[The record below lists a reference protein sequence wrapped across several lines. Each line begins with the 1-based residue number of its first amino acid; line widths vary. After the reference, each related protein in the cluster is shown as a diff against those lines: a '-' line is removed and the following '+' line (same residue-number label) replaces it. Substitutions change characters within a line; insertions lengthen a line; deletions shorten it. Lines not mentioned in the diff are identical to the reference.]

1 MAFAINTNLSAFQVY
16 DSLAKINTNTQK
28 AQLRLATMKKI
39 NSVAD
44 DTSGFKVGTTL
55 QGQNAVKQ
63 ADLNNV
69 SSATNYVSTAE
80 SSLQLINEKLN
91 QISAKYQDSLDPL
104 KSKASIAKD
113 ITALADEIDSILK
126 NTKINGSNL
135 LAQADGTELVGNAVF
150 GVGGDV
156 TMDFASSSYLK
167 VDDLNAVLNGGAVAD
182 PGVRAILSEITN
194 ANDPYTGGNQTSIIH
209 AEFADGTS
217 NDYSIAITD
226 TDTSTIGDLF
236 NVLED
241 NMFADNFLAIS
252 GGYNFFDGSVDIM
265 IAHRDLTNW
274 AYISNITSLE
284 TTSGY
289 DITGA
294 LGITKHSSASAGAGG
309 LRASDA
315 DTVLEAAS
323 DIADVTNN
331 VKAAL
336 GRIGNISQTLESRNE
351 FLTSSIANNTAL
363 ISKIFDAD
371 MAMEQLN
378 ATKGS
383 IGGQIGVN
391 MLSQVNAAPQQLL
404 SLFR

>member
-63 ADLNNV
+63 ADLNNG
-69 SSATNYVSTAE
+69 SSALNYVSTAE

-104 KSKASIAKD
+104 KSKTSIAKD
-113 ITALADEIDSILK
+113 INALADEIDSILK
-126 NTKINGSNL
+126 NTKINGNNL
-135 LAQADGTELVGNAVF
+135 LAQADGTELAGNAVF

-167 VDDLNAVLNGGAVAD
+167 VDDLNAVLNGGTVAD
-182 PGVRAILSEITN
+182 PGVHSYLGTVIN
-194 ANDPYTGGNQTSIIH
+194 MDDPYTLGDSLSTVEIEYADGSSDSINVTIESAETLSDLGTALDDALWPDPEFGTGGNFQPTGQV
-209 AEFADGTS
+209 F
-217 NDYSIAITD
+217 
-226 TDTSTIGDLF
+226 
-236 NVLED
+236 V
-241 NMFADNFLAIS
+241 IS
-252 GGYNFFDGSVDIM
+252 YGP
-265 IAHRDLTNW
+265 
-274 AYISNITSLE
+274 NITSLT
-284 TTSGY
+284 TTSGV
-289 DITGA
+289 DITTL
-294 LGITKHSSASAGAGG
+294 LGITRHSSASAGAGG
-309 LRASDA
+309 LRDSDA
-315 DTVLEAAS
+315 DTVLAAAS
-323 DIADVTNN
+323 NLTAVTNN

-336 GRIGNISQTLESRNE
+336 GRIGNLSQTLESRNE
-351 FLTSSIANNTAL
+351 YLTSSIANNTAL

-383 IGGQIGVN
+383 IGGQVGIN

>member
-113 ITALADEIDSILK
+113 INAIADEIDSILK

-135 LAQADGTELVGNAVF
+135 LAQADGTELAGNAVF

-182 PGVRAILSEITN
+182 PGVAYYEGSIINLLDQYN
-194 ANDPYTGGNQTSIIH
+194 GGNTTTTTKATFS
-209 AEFADGTS
+209 DGTTETW
-217 NDYSIAITD
+217 DV
-226 TDTSTIGDLF
+226 LHLW
-236 NVLED
+236 NV
-241 NMFADNFLAIS
+241 I
-252 GGYNFFDGSVDIM
+252 I
-265 IAHRDLTNW
+265 
-274 AYISNITSLE
+274 
-284 TTSGY
+284 
-289 DITGA
+289 
-294 LGITKHSSASAGAGG
+294 
-309 LRASDA
+309 
-315 DTVLEAAS
+315 
-323 DIADVTNN
+323 
-331 VKAAL
+331 
-336 GRIGNISQTLESRNE
+336 
-351 FLTSSIANNTAL
+351 
-363 ISKIFDAD
+363 
-371 MAMEQLN
+371 
-378 ATKGS
+378 
-383 IGGQIGVN
+383 
-391 MLSQVNAAPQQLL
+391 
-404 SLFR
+404 

>member
-55 QGQNAVKQ
+55 QGQNAVKK

-104 KSKASIAKD
+104 KSKTSIAKD
-113 ITALADEIDSILK
+113 INALADEIDSILK
-126 NTKINGSNL
+126 NTKINGNNL
-135 LAQADGTELVGNAVF
+135 LAQDDGTELAGNAVF

-182 PGVRAILSEITN
+182 PGQEIIISEITN
-194 ANDPYTGGNQTSIIH
+194 GNDPYTGGNQTSIIH

-217 NDYSIAITD
+217 NDYSIEINNR
-226 TDTSTIGDLF
+226 STIGDLID
-236 NVLED
+236 VLGD
-241 NMFADNFLAIS
+241 NWWVGNFLNLG
-252 GGYNFFDGSVDIM
+252 GGYIPASGFAAIM
-265 IAHRDLTNW
+265 VSSSLS
-274 AYISNITSLE
+274 YITSLE
-284 TTSGY
+284 TTSGF
-289 DITGA
+289 DITTA
-294 LGITKHSSASAGAGG
+294 LGITRHSSASAGTGG
-309 LRASDA
+309 LRDSDA
-315 DTVLEAAS
+315 DTVLAAAS
-323 DIADVTNN
+323 NLTAVTNN

-336 GRIGNISQTLESRNE
+336 GRIGNLSQTLESRNE

-383 IGGQIGVN
+383 IGGQVGIN

>member
-16 DSLAKINTNTQK
+16 DSLAKVNTNTQK

-55 QGQNAVKQ
+55 QGQNAVKK

-69 SSATNYVSTAE
+69 SSAINYISTAE

-91 QISAKYQDSLDPL
+91 QITAKYQDSLDPL

-113 ITALADEIDSILK
+113 INAIADEIDSILK

-135 LAQADGTELVGNAVF
+135 LAQADGTELAGNAVF

-182 PGVRAILSEITN
+182 PGVHSYSGTVVNLNGSAPYWGMTSTVEIE
-194 ANDPYTGGNQTSIIH
+194 Y
-209 AEFADGTS
+209 ADGS
-217 NDYSIAITD
+217 AQS
-226 TDTSTIGDLF
+226 F
-236 NVLED
+236 NVTMQGGMGIVHELYLAMQID
-241 NMFADNFLAIS
+241 MLMAGARINIDVPANPIGQFTVTAD
-252 GGYNFFDGSVDIM
+252 D
-265 IAHRDLTNW
+265 
-274 AYISNITSLE
+274 SNITSLT
-284 TTSGY
+284 TTSGV
-289 DITGA
+289 DMTTL
-294 LGITKHSSASAGAGG
+294 LGITRHSSASAGAGG
-309 LRASDA
+309 LRDSDA
-315 DTVLEAAS
+315 DTVLAAAS
-323 DIADVTNN
+323 NLTAVTNN

-336 GRIGNISQTLESRNE
+336 GRIGNLSQTLESRNE

-391 MLSQVNAAPQQLL
+391 MLSQVNTSPQQLL

>member
-69 SSATNYVSTAE
+69 SSAINYISTAE

-104 KSKASIAKD
+104 KSKTSIAKD
-113 ITALADEIDSILK
+113 INALADEIDSILK

-135 LAQADGTELVGNAVF
+135 LAQADGTELAGNAVF

-182 PGVRAILSEITN
+182 PGVHSYSGTVVNRNDSAPYWGMTSTVEIE
-194 ANDPYTGGNQTSIIH
+194 Y
-209 AEFADGTS
+209 ADGS
-217 NDYSIAITD
+217 AQS
-226 TDTSTIGDLF
+226 F
-236 NVLED
+236 NVTMGGGMGIVNELYLAMGVWMEGARI
-241 NMFADNFLAIS
+241 NIEAPNNPIGQFTVTAD
-252 GGYNFFDGSVDIM
+252 D
-265 IAHRDLTNW
+265 
-274 AYISNITSLE
+274 SNITSLT
-284 TTSGY
+284 TTSGV
-289 DITGA
+289 DMTTL
-294 LGITKHSSASAGAGG
+294 LGITRHSSASAGAGG
-309 LRASDA
+309 LRDSDA
-315 DTVLEAAS
+315 DTVLAAAS
-323 DIADVTNN
+323 NLTAVTNN

-351 FLTSSIANNTAL
+351 YLTSSIANNTAL

-383 IGGQIGVN
+383 IGGQVGIN

>member
-16 DSLAKINTNTQK
+16 DSLAKVNTNTQK

-113 ITALADEIDSILK
+113 INAIADEIDSILK

-135 LAQADGTELVGNAVF
+135 LAQADGTELAGNAVF

-167 VDDLNAVLNGGAVAD
+167 VDELNAVLNGGAVAD
-182 PGVRAILSEITN
+182 PGVHSYSGTVVNRNDSAPYWDMTSTVEIE
-194 ANDPYTGGNQTSIIH
+194 Y
-209 AEFADGTS
+209 ADG
-217 NDYSIAITD
+217 
-226 TDTSTIGDLF
+226 ST
-236 NVLED
+236 
-241 NMFADNFLAIS
+241 
-252 GGYNFFDGSVDIM
+252 
-265 IAHRDLTNW
+265 
-274 AYISNITSLE
+274 
-284 TTSGY
+284 
-289 DITGA
+289 
-294 LGITKHSSASAGAGG
+294 
-309 LRASDA
+309 
-315 DTVLEAAS
+315 
-323 DIADVTNN
+323 
-331 VKAAL
+331 
-336 GRIGNISQTLESRNE
+336 
-351 FLTSSIANNTAL
+351 
-363 ISKIFDAD
+363 
-371 MAMEQLN
+371 
-378 ATKGS
+378 
-383 IGGQIGVN
+383 
-391 MLSQVNAAPQQLL
+391 
-404 SLFR
+404 

>member
-16 DSLAKINTNTQK
+16 DSLAKINNNTQK

-55 QGQNAVKQ
+55 QGQNAVKK

-69 SSATNYVSTAE
+69 SSAINYISTAE

-91 QISAKYQDSLDPL
+91 QITAKYTDSLDPL

-113 ITALADEIDSILK
+113 INAIADEIDSILK

-135 LAQADGTELVGNAVF
+135 LAQADGTELAGNAVF

-167 VDDLNAVLNGGAVAD
+167 VDDLNAVLNGGTVAD
-182 PGVRAILSEITN
+182 PGVHS
-194 ANDPYTGGNQTSIIH
+194 YTGQTVDI
-209 AEFADGTS
+209 GTP
-217 NDYSIAITD
+217 YSGPD
-226 TDTSTIGDLF
+226 STSTITATFANGTVNTTTIDLHNGDDFFYDILTG
-236 NVLED
+236 
-241 NMFADNFLAIS
+241 AS
-252 GGYNFFDGSVDIM
+252 GLGSKLIDIGIGLTGSGWYLGVGYMSPFSDTG
-265 IAHRDLTNW
+265 
-274 AYISNITSLE
+274 SNIVSLE
-284 TTSGY
+284 TTSGF
-289 DITGA
+289 DLTTA
-294 LGITKHSSASAGAGG
+294 FGITRHSSASAIAGG

-315 DTVLEAAS
+315 DTVLAAAS
-323 DIADVTNN
+323 NLTAVTNN

-351 FLTSSIANNTAL
+351 YLTSSIANNTAL

-383 IGGQIGVN
+383 IGGQVGLS
-391 MLSQVNAAPQQLL
+391 MLTQVNTAPQQLL